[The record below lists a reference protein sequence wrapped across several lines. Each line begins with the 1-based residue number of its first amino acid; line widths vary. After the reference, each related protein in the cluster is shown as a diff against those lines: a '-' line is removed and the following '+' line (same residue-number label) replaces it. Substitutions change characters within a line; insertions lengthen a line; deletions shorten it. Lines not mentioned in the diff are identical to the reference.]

1 MQISK
6 CNVISGY
13 GEFLPLIFALHFRRK
28 SSSVALEEEFEDA
41 KGAIRIHQLIS
52 YFSRLL
58 FIQSIYKMEKKR
70 QQNFATGNAIYL
82 LPRTIIQIANDNSI
96 FRKEG
101 IFWLHARY
109 ERKLFILGSQ

>member
-13 GEFLPLIFALHFRRK
+13 GEFLPLIFSLHFRRK

-52 YFSRLL
+52 YFFAL
-58 FIQSIYKMEKKR
+58 IIYSI
-70 QQNFATGNAIYL
+70 NI
-82 LPRTIIQIANDNSI
+82 
-96 FRKEG
+96 
-101 IFWLHARY
+101 
-109 ERKLFILGSQ
+109 

>member
-13 GEFLPLIFALHFRRK
+13 GEFLPLIFSLHFRRK

-58 FIQSIYKMEKKR
+58 FIQSIYKMEEKR